1 MSGVGRKSWAQDVD
15 NRSQKNVQNQN
26 KVAVKTDLPTA
37 DTGSIMH
44 QAWCCPS
51 KGQTPDVKPEAST
64 ARTNE
69 IKTPSAGKA
78 QKYYTTHIKTPPLRT
93 STRGKCGRYGHLR
106 ATAKPLHLIGREA
119 RSPRDERVR
128 WQIVVAV
135 VDRLLKG
142 THSPVRGLCFL

>member
-1 MSGVGRKSWAQDVD
+1 MSGVGRKSWAQDID

-26 KVAVKTDLPTA
+26 KVAVKPIYPLRIPSRSCTRPGATLRETKCPTQ
-37 DTGSIMH
+37 SPKH
-44 QAWCCPS
+44 RLYPRRYCQQA
-51 KGQTPDVKPEAST
+51 
-64 ARTNE
+64 
-69 IKTPSAGKA
+69 KA
-78 QKYYTTHIKTPPLRT
+78 HKYCTTHIKTPPLRT

-119 RSPRDERVR
+119 RMPRDERAR

-142 THSPVRGLCFL
+142 IHPLVRALCFL